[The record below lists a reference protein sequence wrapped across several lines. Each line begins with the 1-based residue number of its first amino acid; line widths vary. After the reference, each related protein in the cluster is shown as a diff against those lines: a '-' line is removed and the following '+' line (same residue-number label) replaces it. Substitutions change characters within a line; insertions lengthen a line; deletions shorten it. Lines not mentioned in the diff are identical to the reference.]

1 MILILDIDDTLAST
15 KERNH
20 FVDKPNPSQEDW
32 DKFFDPELMDQDE
45 PIPEAQQAL
54 ENILPF
60 ADDVYFI
67 TGRPEYTRDVTESW
81 LHVHY
86 GFNDFDKLFMRDD
99 DDRRRSAD
107 FKESVLKEEI
117 LPKTEGK
124 TLVMIDDGESILEM
138 FDEYGIPIKAPE
150 GWDAFITG

>member
-1 MILILDIDDTLAST
+1 VILILDIDDTLADT
-15 KERNH
+15 KERSG
-20 FVDKPNPSQEDW
+20 FVDKPDPSQEDW

-45 PIPEAQQAL
+45 PIKEAQLAL

-60 ADDVYFI
+60 AEDVYFI
-67 TGRPEYTRDVTESW
+67 TGRPEKTRDVTESW
-81 LHVHY
+81 LHIHY
-86 GFNDFDKLFMRDD
+86 GFNDFDKLFMRGDT
-99 DDRRRSAD
+99 DRRKAAE
-107 FKESVLKEEI
+107 FKKSVLEDEI